1 MYQPAPFQAYAKK
14 TIKKLSV
21 SKVDKNGNTDVVLA
35 NGHIANGHVVNGHLA
50 NGTANGTAD
59 LRERKLA

>member
-1 MYQPAPFQAYAKK
+1 MHKLLFTTPIQAYAKK

-21 SKVDKNGNTDVVLA
+21 SKLDKNGNTEVLA
-35 NGHIANGHVVNGHLA
+35 NGHTANGHVANGHL
-50 NGTANGTAD
+50 ANGTAD